1 MIPSHAP
8 SLSVTIHV
16 REIPTDDKHGRR
28 TASPPAAADA
38 RLFVLE
44 AKRERARTAHSEIR
58 DQRHAIETGRTQIQ
72 QARDPLAAQEA
83 ARPLAQRRARRC
95 AAVCTLAAITT
106 LSAGL
111 PVGFMRHSLPIV
123 ASSFLGSITL
133 GCTAL
138 IALGRSL
145 CMDVTLHA
153 RGERLDHEAA
163 QLDRQDTAL
172 RFPVAQAVTAL
183 VRDEKAYS
191 EGLRP
196 VIVQAVAQV
205 TLMPHVLA
213 NLVADYV
220 GDNEYPPQPQP
231 QPQG

>member
-1 MIPSHAP
+1 MIPAHAP
-8 SLSVTIHV
+8 NRSVTIHA
-16 REIPTDDKHGRR
+16 RDDKHGRR
-28 TASPPAAADA
+28 TASPPTAADA

-138 IALGRSL
+138 IALGRSFCL
-145 CMDVTLHA
+145 DVAREA

-163 QLDRQDTAL
+163 QLDRQESALCFPAAQAATAL
-172 RFPVAQAVTAL
+172 ARNEQ
-183 VRDEKAYS
+183 AYS
-191 EGLRP
+191 QGLRP
-196 VIVQAVAQV
+196 VMVRMVEELTA
-205 TLMPHVLA
+205 MPPVLA
-213 NLVADYV
+213 GIVADYV
-220 GDNEYPPQPQP
+220 GDNVYPPQPQP
-231 QPQG
+231 QPQPQG